1 MLTTFKLSLLLM
13 IVGFSLYLLFAVL
26 GISTVH
32 YRYVTA
38 PSKEERIHP
47 LKTAL
52 QVNTT
57 YDTYTI
63 TDTFHNIH
71 YDLDDLYL

>member
-1 MLTTFKLSLLLM
+1 MLTTLKLSLLLM
-13 IVGFSLYLLFAVL
+13 TVGFSLYLLFSVL

-32 YRYVTA
+32 YRYVVA
-38 PSKEERIHP
+38 PSREEREHP

-57 YDTYTI
+57 YDAL
-63 TDTFHNIH
+63 DAFHNIH
-71 YDLDDLYL
+71 YDPYDLYI